1 MKQSEVT
8 YNDRDYRDETRDVWS
23 DLGNLTDELRDG
35 PHTGVDLVSSDYNIE
50 VAFSTI
56 WAPYRTEWRL
66 ERRKLRYWKTPKPVH
81 YVLFNQEK
89 TECVIWSNGQVRE
102 WINKYPVEYRY
113 CKGWNR
119 SNCWF
124 LIIPLSETT
133 KMKTCKKIEKKW
145 VLTQPIDTY

>member
-8 YNDRDYRDETRDVWS
+8 YNDRDYREETRNVWQ

-35 PHTGVDLVSSDYNIE
+35 PHTGVDLVSDEYNIE
-50 VAFSTI
+50 VAFTTI
-56 WAPYRTEWRL
+56 WHPHRTEWRL
-66 ERRKLRYWKTPKPVH
+66 EQRKLKYWRTPKPCH
-81 YVLFNQEK
+81 YVLFNREK

-102 WINKYPVEYRY
+102 WIKEYPVEYRY

-119 SNCWF
+119 RNSFF
-124 LIIPLSETT
+124 LIIPLSEEV

-145 VLTQPIDTY
+145 VLTQPTNTY